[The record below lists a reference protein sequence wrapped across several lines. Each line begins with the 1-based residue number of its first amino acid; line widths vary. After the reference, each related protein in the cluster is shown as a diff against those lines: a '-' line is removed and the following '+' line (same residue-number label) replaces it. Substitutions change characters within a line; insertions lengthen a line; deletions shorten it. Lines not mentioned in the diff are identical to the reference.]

1 MRDVICGSRPVAG
14 RPRCL
19 FGVTFIDF
27 FIILGVTENQAE
39 GKFAPSER
47 IEHAIADDLAFLA
60 AHPLRRSNSEA
71 IARRRKFKDAMRQR
85 IRDIAASRDLSDEE
99 IKPALKLKHHDIAE
113 FTEKHV
119 VNLDWLL
126 GGGGQIFKTGKP
138 R

>member
-1 MRDVICGSRPVAG
+1 LTTPLALRCDILISRDG
-14 RPRCL
+14 RLLPSWGERCFL
-19 FGVTFIDF
+19 EF
-27 FIILGVTENQAE
+27 FD
-39 GKFAPSER
+39 
-47 IEHAIADDLAFLA
+47 DDLAFLA
-60 AHPLRRSNSEA
+60 AHPVRRSNSEA
-71 IARRRKFKDAMRQR
+71 IARRREFKDATRQR
-85 IRDIAASRDLSDEE
+85 IRDIAASLDLSDEE